1 MGYRCGSAHRPSLAP
16 THGYSDKI
24 FLRNTPIPP
33 PDIIYS
39 LYLTLQRGTKNLK
52 KIFAYM
58 KLSGLNLHL
67 TRQSKQN
74 KRSMTDPPTNERDFA
89 SLIKQHSRII
99 NKVSYF
105 YATDKLPFDDLRQ
118 EIYVNIWLGL
128 KQFRGDSKMSTWIY
142 RVAVNSAL
150 MALRSSKSNIE
161 TVSVDFGLL
170 DLSSEIDDAQKE
182 NLQVLH
188 SLINRLE
195 DIEKAII
202 LLWLDEYSYDEI
214 ADTLGLKRNTVA
226 VKIHR
231 IKDKLSKQM

>member
-1 MGYRCGSAHRPSLAP
+1 
-16 THGYSDKI
+16 
-24 FLRNTPIPP
+24 
-33 PDIIYS
+33 
-39 LYLTLQRGTKNLK
+39 
-52 KIFAYM
+52 M
-58 KLSGLNLHL
+58 KLSGLNMHL

-105 YATDKLPFDDLRQ
+105 YATDKLPSEDLRQ
-118 EIYVNIWLGL
+118 EIYLNIWLGL
-128 KQFRGDSKMSTWIY
+128 KQFRGDCKLSTWVY

-150 MALRSSKSNIE
+150 MAIRSSKSNIE

-170 DLSSEIDDAQKE
+170 DISSEIDDAQKE

-188 SLINRLE
+188 SLINKLE
-195 DIEKAII
+195 DIEKAVI

-214 ADTLGLKRNTVA
+214 ADTLGLKRNTVV

-231 IKDKLSKQM
+231 IKEKLSKQM

>member
-1 MGYRCGSAHRPSLAP
+1 
-16 THGYSDKI
+16 
-24 FLRNTPIPP
+24 
-33 PDIIYS
+33 
-39 LYLTLQRGTKNLK
+39 
-52 KIFAYM
+52 
-58 KLSGLNLHL
+58 
-67 TRQSKQN
+67 
-74 KRSMTDPPTNERDFA
+74 MTDPSNNERDFA

-128 KQFRGDSKMSTWIY
+128 KQFRGDSKISTWIY

-150 MALRSSKSNIE
+150 MALRSSKSNI
-161 TVSVDFGLL
+161 VDFGLL

-195 DIEKAII
+195 DMEKAII

-214 ADTLGLKRNTVA
+214 ADTLGIKRNTVA

>member
-1 MGYRCGSAHRPSLAP
+1 MIITNFAV
-16 THGYSDKI
+16 
-24 FLRNTPIPP
+24 RNKK
-33 PDIIYS
+33 S
-39 LYLTLQRGTKNLK
+39 KK

-128 KQFRGDSKMSTWIY
+128 KQFRGDSKISTWIY

-170 DLSSEIDDAQKE
+170 DISSEIDDAQKE

-195 DIEKAII
+195 DMEKAII

-214 ADTLGLKRNTVA
+214 ADALGLKRNTVA

>member
-1 MGYRCGSAHRPSLAP
+1 
-16 THGYSDKI
+16 
-24 FLRNTPIPP
+24 
-33 PDIIYS
+33 
-39 LYLTLQRGTKNLK
+39 
-52 KIFAYM
+52 M

-74 KRSMTDPPTNERDFA
+74 KFSMTEPPTTERDFA
-89 SLIKQHSRII
+89 SLIKLHSRII

-128 KQFRGDSKMSTWIY
+128 NQFRGDSKMSTWIY

-150 MALRSSKSNIE
+150 MALRSSKPKIE
-161 TVSVDFGLL
+161 TVSLDFGLL
-170 DLSSEIDDAQKE
+170 EVSTEIDDVQKE
-182 NLQVLH
+182 NLQALH

-231 IKDKLSKQM
+231 IKEKLSKQI

>member
-1 MGYRCGSAHRPSLAP
+1 
-16 THGYSDKI
+16 
-24 FLRNTPIPP
+24 
-33 PDIIYS
+33 
-39 LYLTLQRGTKNLK
+39 
-52 KIFAYM
+52 M
-58 KLSGLNLHL
+58 KLSGLNMHL

-105 YATDKLPFDDLRQ
+105 YANDKLPFDDLRQ

-150 MALRSSKSNIE
+150 MALRSSKPKIE

-170 DLSSEIDDAQKE
+170 DISSEADDAQRE
-182 NLQVLH
+182 NLQALQ

-195 DIEKAII
+195 DIEKAIM
-202 LLWLDEYSYDEI
+202 LLWLDEHSYDEI
-214 ADTLGLKRNTVA
+214 ADIIGLKRNTVA

>member
-1 MGYRCGSAHRPSLAP
+1 
-16 THGYSDKI
+16 
-24 FLRNTPIPP
+24 
-33 PDIIYS
+33 
-39 LYLTLQRGTKNLK
+39 
-52 KIFAYM
+52 M

-67 TRQSKQN
+67 TRQN
-74 KRSMTDPPTNERDFA
+74 KRSMTDPPTNEKDFA

-118 EIYVNIWLGL
+118 EGL
-128 KQFRGDSKMSTWIY
+128 KQFRGDSKISTWIY

-150 MALRSSKSNIE
+150 MALRSSKSNME

-195 DIEKAII
+195 DMEKAII

>member
-1 MGYRCGSAHRPSLAP
+1 
-16 THGYSDKI
+16 
-24 FLRNTPIPP
+24 
-33 PDIIYS
+33 
-39 LYLTLQRGTKNLK
+39 
-52 KIFAYM
+52 M
-58 KLSGLNLHL
+58 KLSGLNMHL
-67 TRQSKQN
+67 TRQRKQN

-105 YATDKLPFDDLRQ
+105 YANDKLPFDDLRQ

-150 MALRSSKSNIE
+150 MALRSSKPKIE
-161 TVSVDFGLL
+161 TVSLNFGLL
-170 DLSSEIDDAQKE
+170 DISSEADDVQRE
-182 NLQVLH
+182 NLQALQ

-195 DIEKAII
+195 DIEKAIM
-202 LLWLDEYSYDEI
+202 LLWLDEHSYDEI
-214 ADTLGLKRNTVA
+214 ADIIGLKRNTVA

>member
-1 MGYRCGSAHRPSLAP
+1 
-16 THGYSDKI
+16 
-24 FLRNTPIPP
+24 
-33 PDIIYS
+33 
-39 LYLTLQRGTKNLK
+39 
-52 KIFAYM
+52 M
-58 KLSGLNLHL
+58 KLSGLNMHL
-67 TRQSKQN
+67 TRQNKQN

-105 YATDKLPFDDLRQ
+105 YANDKLPFDDLRQ

-150 MALRSSKSNIE
+150 MALRSSKPKIE
-161 TVSVDFGLL
+161 TVSLNFGLL
-170 DLSSEIDDAQKE
+170 DISSEADDAQRE
-182 NLQVLH
+182 NLQALQ

-195 DIEKAII
+195 DIEKAIM
-202 LLWLDEYSYDEI
+202 LLWLDEHSYDEI
-214 ADTLGLKRNTVA
+214 ADIIGLKRNTVA

-231 IKDKLSKQM
+231 IKEKLSKQI

>member
-1 MGYRCGSAHRPSLAP
+1 
-16 THGYSDKI
+16 
-24 FLRNTPIPP
+24 
-33 PDIIYS
+33 
-39 LYLTLQRGTKNLK
+39 
-52 KIFAYM
+52 M

-74 KRSMTDPPTNERDFA
+74 NRSMTDPPTNERDFA

-118 EIYVNIWLGL
+118 EIYINIWLGL
-128 KQFRGDSKMSTWIY
+128 NQFRGESKMSTWIY
-142 RVAVNSAL
+142 KVAVNSAL
-150 MALRSSKSNIE
+150 MTIRSSKPRIE
-161 TVSVDFGLL
+161 TVSLDFGIL
-170 DLSSEIDDAQKE
+170 DVSTEIDDTQRE
-182 NLQVLH
+182 NLQTLQ

-202 LLWLDEYSYDEI
+202 LLWLDEYSYEEI

-231 IKDKLSKQM
+231 IKDKLSKQV

>member
-1 MGYRCGSAHRPSLAP
+1 
-16 THGYSDKI
+16 
-24 FLRNTPIPP
+24 
-33 PDIIYS
+33 
-39 LYLTLQRGTKNLK
+39 
-52 KIFAYM
+52 M
-58 KLSGLNLHL
+58 KLLGLNVHL
-67 TRQSKQN
+67 MRQNKQN

-150 MALRSSKSNIE
+150 MALRSSKPKIE
-161 TVSVDFGLL
+161 TVSLNFGLL
-170 DLSSEIDDAQKE
+170 DISSEADDAQRE
-182 NLQVLH
+182 NLQALQ

-195 DIEKAII
+195 DIEKAIM
-202 LLWLDEYSYDEI
+202 LLWLDEHSYDEI
-214 ADTLGLKRNTVA
+214 ADIIGLKRNTVA

-231 IKDKLSKQM
+231 IKEKLSKQM

>member
-1 MGYRCGSAHRPSLAP
+1 
-16 THGYSDKI
+16 
-24 FLRNTPIPP
+24 
-33 PDIIYS
+33 
-39 LYLTLQRGTKNLK
+39 
-52 KIFAYM
+52 
-58 KLSGLNLHL
+58 
-67 TRQSKQN
+67 
-74 KRSMTDPPTNERDFA
+74 MTDPPTNERDFA

-105 YATDKLPFDDLRQ
+105 YANDKLPFDDLRQ

-150 MALRSSKSNIE
+150 MALRSSKPKIE
-161 TVSVDFGLL
+161 TVSLNFGLL
-170 DLSSEIDDAQKE
+170 DISSEADDVQRE
-182 NLQVLH
+182 NLQALQ

-195 DIEKAII
+195 DIEKAIM
-202 LLWLDEYSYDEI
+202 LLWLDEHSYDEI
-214 ADTLGLKRNTVA
+214 ADIIGLKRNTVA